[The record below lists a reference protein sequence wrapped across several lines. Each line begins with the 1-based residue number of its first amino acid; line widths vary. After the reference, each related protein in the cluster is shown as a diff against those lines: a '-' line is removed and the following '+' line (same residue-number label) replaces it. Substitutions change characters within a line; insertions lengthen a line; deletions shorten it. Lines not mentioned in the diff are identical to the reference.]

1 MSSIM
6 DELKT
11 LQGNR
16 APAGQPG
23 PSQGEPCRQPEC
35 AGPTRSLA
43 GPRRNSYTAMVLTL
57 SGAIAALVALLV
69 VHASGGPAR
78 GAVRPVM
85 VAAAE
90 RPEGS
95 APVVHAEVVAT
106 AAAETP
112 AAPARR
118 TGGAWAPLLAGLV
131 ERAKVHSD
139 VVADTD
145 PEVGVEPEVH
155 TEGWWAPLLAGLVE
169 RAKVHSDV
177 VADTDPEAGV
187 EPEGHTEGW
196 WAPLLA
202 GLIER
207 ATMHSDVVADT
218 DPEVGVEPEGHTEG
232 WWAPLLAGL
241 IERATMHSDVVAV
254 HTQLE
259 EPEAESVAVVG
270 SESLEIASAEPV
282 EAPLPKPPV
291 RILTL
296 EEDEANKAAI
306 RELKVFGVLAD
317 EQGVGV
323 YTSEGELRAGGQ
335 FRAMQVTEVTLR
347 SVLFECGNKRYR
359 WLLPH

>member
-16 APAGQPG
+16 AFTGRPG
-23 PSQGEPCRQPEC
+23 RSQGEPGAEPES
-35 AGPTRSLA
+35 AGPMCCLVRARRPSHAAVVLA
-43 GPRRNSYTAMVLTL
+43 L
-57 SGAIAALVALLV
+57 SGALAVLLALLV
-69 VHASGGPAR
+69 VHGAGGPAR
-78 GAVRPVM
+78 GAVRPV
-85 VAAAE
+85 VAAAAE
-90 RPEGS
+90 RPKES
-95 APVVHAEVVAT
+95 APVVQAEVAAD
-106 AAAETP
+106 AAA
-112 AAPARR
+112 AAQPEAEAH
-118 TGGAWAPLLAGLV
+118 TGGG
-131 ERAKVHSD
+131 
-139 VVADTD
+139 
-145 PEVGVEPEVH
+145 
-155 TEGWWAPLLAGLVE
+155 
-169 RAKVHSDV
+169 
-177 VADTDPEAGV
+177 
-187 EPEGHTEGW
+187 

-207 ATMHSDVVADT
+207 AKVHSDVVAAT
-218 DPEVGVEPEGHTEG
+218 DPQAGVEPEGHTEG